1 MKILLSSLF
10 ALALLCQA
18 AMPAAGQ
25 EAGRYFTDLPDLPV
39 MPGLAE
45 MPGAGVRFDKPE
57 GRIVEAYARGE
68 AQAEEV
74 LAFYRQALPQ
84 LGWTVAGPKRFQ
96 REGEVLKLGV
106 EVQGGLVTLR
116 CSLRPE

>member
-1 MKILLSSLF
+1 MTFLLRSLF
-10 ALALLCQA
+10 AFALLCHA
-18 AMPAAGQ
+18 VLPALAQ

-39 MPGLAE
+39 MPALAE
-45 MPGAGVRFDKPE
+45 MPEAGVRFDKPE
-57 GRIVEAYARGE
+57 GRIVEVYARGE

-84 LGWTVAGPKRFQ
+84 LGWKIEGPERFR

-106 EVQGGLVTLR
+106 EARGGVVTLH